1 MPKTKMQEIR
11 ENAKRADDM
20 AKQLAAEGNLFPAEG
35 VKSQFFT
42 NNLPDLSQAPTTES
56 DVNEAVQTEPSQP
69 VTETVSSTDNNL
81 SANEN
86 PSVEEVKDNLVS
98 ERQYK
103 AAVKAMNDAQRQKA
117 ESDRMLKQQAEEH
130 ERFKAE
136 LMAIKQ
142 QVQQG
147 SKPNNVS
154 LVDQA
159 LSPYAEEY
167 PDTFK
172 MDILAANAVKE
183 EVRNLIDSRFQ
194 NVEDQLRQSREE
206 QDRFKVLEQI
216 RLRDDK
222 VKKVHPDYDDVRL
235 SDDFKT
241 WIYGEAPSLYKAVYE
256 GAIPFDERDA
266 VKIVSDFKSYA
277 TPPVEN
283 KTVTSRPKPGAAEA
297 SVRTASA
304 VVADM
309 GINNE
314 PEFTAEDMQRLP
326 YMINRVKD
334 PVQRKALMD
343 RAQNFMTKQISKTK

>member
-11 ENAKRADDM
+11 ENAQRADEM

-35 VKSQFFT
+35 VKSKVFT
-42 NNLPDLSQAPTTES
+42 NNLPEASEAPTTES
-56 DVNEAVQTEPSQP
+56 VATEAVQAEPSQP
-69 VTETVSSTDNNL
+69 VTETVSSTDNHP
-81 SANEN
+81 SAIEN
-86 PSVEEVKDNLVS
+86 PSAEEVKEALVS
-98 ERQYK
+98 EKQYK

-117 ESDRMLKQQAEEH
+117 EADRLLKQQAEEH
-130 ERFKAE
+130 EKFKAE
-136 LMAIKQ
+136 LLAIKQ
-142 QVQQG
+142 QIQQP
-147 SKPNNVS
+147 SKTNNVS

-159 LSPYAEEY
+159 LSPFAEEY
-167 PDTFK
+167 PDTVK

-206 QDRFKVLEQI
+206 QERFKILEQI
-216 RLRDDK
+216 RLRDEK
-222 VKKVHPDYDDVRL
+222 VKQVHPDYDDVRL

-256 GAIPFDERDA
+256 GAIPFDEKDA

-277 TPPVEN
+277 TPTVEN
-283 KTVTSRPKPGAAEA
+283 KTVTSRPRPGAAEA
-297 SVRTASA
+297 SVKTASA

-334 PVQRKALMD
+334 PAQRKALMD
-343 RAQNFMTKQISKTK
+343 KAQNFMTKQISKTK